1 MRGSISSDGSTRPSL
16 GGRRKIASDLRALI
30 RRMSAENPLWGADF
44 ITIMS
49 FQEELLQPAL
59 FGADRIFTPAKATTA
74 DIEEHALVLTHDDGA
89 GTVRPDGQG
98 KRTPRRSSSCR
109 IEWRSA
115 DGVTPRCA
123 AAGAKA

>member
-1 MRGSISSDGSTRPSL
+1 MKRSKWSMRGSISSDGSTRPSL
-16 GGRRKIASDLRALI
+16 GGRRKIAADLRALI

-74 DIEEHALVLTHDDGA
+74 DIEEHALVSY
-89 GTVRPDGQG
+89 
-98 KRTPRRSSSCR
+98 PR
-109 IEWRSA
+109 
-115 DGVTPRCA
+115 
-123 AAGAKA
+123 